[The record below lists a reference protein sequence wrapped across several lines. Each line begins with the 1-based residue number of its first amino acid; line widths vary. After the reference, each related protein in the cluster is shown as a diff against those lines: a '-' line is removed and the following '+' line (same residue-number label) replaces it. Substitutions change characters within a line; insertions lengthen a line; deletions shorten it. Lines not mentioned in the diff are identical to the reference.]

1 MEKEPGILT
10 IVKEDVL
17 RILAENN
24 DRVPVKLL
32 KSDIKVSGYFIDKAV
47 RDMAREKLVL
57 SEGQFIRLTDEGKVE
72 AGDILKKHLTI
83 EKYFEDL
90 KSKKEAHR
98 ISNLI
103 EHYISEEVMENLKK
117 LSTFKEKGLSL
128 VKFDK
133 GGCLI
138 TDIVS
143 GNDFFERLISMGIF
157 PGEKIEIIKDLPN
170 GIIFR
175 IRNKKVFIS
184 DKIAESIRA
193 LAYDEG

>member
-1 MEKEPGILT
+1 MKKEQGILK
-10 IVKEDVL
+10 IVKEDIL

-24 DRVPVKLL
+24 DKVPIKLL
-32 KSDIKVSGYFIDKAV
+32 NSDIKVSDYFIDKAV
-47 RDMAREKLVL
+47 RKMARNKLIS
-57 SEGQFIRLTDEGKVE
+57 SEGQFLRLTGEGKIE
-72 AGDILKKHLTI
+72 AEDILKKHLVI

-90 KSKKEAHR
+90 KSKKEAHN

-117 LSTFKEKGLSL
+117 LSTFKEKGISL

-133 GGCLI
+133 GECLI

-143 GNDFFERLISMGIF
+143 GNDFFERLISMGVF
-157 PGEKIEIIKDLPN
+157 PGEKIKIIKDLPN
-170 GIIFR
+170 GIIFK

-184 DKIAESIRA
+184 DEIAESIRV
-193 LAYDEG
+193 LAYE